1 MGVCMDFKHISVLL
15 QESVDSLNIKPD
27 GIYVDCTA
35 GGGGHSAA
43 ILNELN
49 EKGRMVLIDQD
60 PDAIA
65 VLTERF
71 KDDSR
76 VQIVKSN
83 FSAVD
88 SVLENLGIYGVDG
101 IVADLG
107 VSSHQLDTA
116 ERGFSFHYDAPL
128 DMRMSQEGK
137 SAYDVVNTYSKNEL
151 YTIISR
157 YGEEKFA
164 DRVANAIVRSRE
176 EKAIETT
183 LELAEVVSNAI
194 PAKFRRNGHPAR
206 KTFQAIRIEVNGELD
221 VLKNTLPVMF
231 ENLKEGG
238 ALSIITFH
246 SLEDKIVKDYF
257 RTLKEGCTCPKDFPV
272 CVCGKKP
279 KALVKSSGVKASGKE
294 VDENNRSRSA
304 KLRTAIK
311 LGE

>member
-1 MGVCMDFKHISVLL
+1 MDFKHISVLL
-15 QESVDSLNIKPD
+15 EESVDSLNIKPD

-43 ILNELN
+43 ILSHLS

-65 VLTERF
+65 VLMERF
-71 KDDSR
+71 KGDSR
-76 VQIVKSN
+76 VRIVKSN
-83 FSAVD
+83 FSSVD
-88 SVLENLGIYGVDG
+88 NILSDLGISGVNG

-128 DMRMSQEGK
+128 DMRMSQQGK

-151 YTIISR
+151 YTIITR

-176 EKAIETT
+176 EKTIETT
-183 LELAEVVSNAI
+183 LELAEIVSNAI

-221 VLKNTLPVMF
+221 VLKNTLPLMF
-231 ENLKEGG
+231 ENLKDDGV
-238 ALSIITFH
+238 LSVITFH

-279 KALVKSSGVKASGKE
+279 KAIVKSSGVKASGKE
-294 VDENNRSRSA
+294 LDENNRSRSA

-311 LGE
+311 IGE

>member
-1 MGVCMDFKHISVLL
+1 MDFKHISVLL
-15 QESVDSLNIKPD
+15 QESIDSLNIKPD
-27 GIYVDCTA
+27 GIYVDCTS

-43 ILNELN
+43 ILKNLN

-65 VLTERF
+65 TITERF
-71 KDDSR
+71 KGDNR
-76 VQIVKSN
+76 VRIVKSN
-83 FSAVD
+83 FSAID
-88 SVLENLGIYGVDG
+88 SILSELGIDGVDG
-101 IVADLG
+101 MVADLG

-128 DMRMSQEGK
+128 DMRMSQQGK

-164 DRVANAIVRSRE
+164 DRVANAIVKARE
-176 EKAIETT
+176 VKNIETT
-183 LELAEVVSNAI
+183 LELAELVANSI

-221 VLKNTLPVMF
+221 VLKNTLPLMF
-231 ENLKEGG
+231 ENLKEDGV
-238 ALSIITFH
+238 LSIITFH

-279 KALVKSSGVKASGKE
+279 KAIVKSSGVKASGKE

-311 LGE
+311 IGD

>member
-1 MGVCMDFKHISVLL
+1 MDFKHISVLL

-27 GIYVDCTA
+27 GVYVDCTS

-43 ILNELN
+43 ILEYLN
-49 EKGRMVLIDQD
+49 ENGRMVLIDQD

-65 VLTERF
+65 TITERF
-71 KDDSR
+71 KGDNR

-88 SVLENLGIYGVDG
+88 SILSDLDIDGVDG
-101 IVADLG
+101 MVADLG

-128 DMRMSQEGK
+128 DMRMSQQGK

-164 DRVANAIVRSRE
+164 DRVANSIVRARE
-176 EKAIETT
+176 EKPIETT
-183 LELAEVVSNAI
+183 LELAEIVANSI

-221 VLKNTLPVMF
+221 VLKNTLPLMF
-231 ENLKEGG
+231 KNLKEDGV
-238 ALSIITFH
+238 LSIITFH

-257 RTLKEGCTCPKDFPV
+257 RTLKEGCTCPKEFPV

-279 KALVKSSGVKASGKE
+279 KAIVKSSGVKASGKE

>member
-71 KDDSR
+71 KSDSR

-221 VLKNTLPVMF
+221 VLRNTLPVMF
-231 ENLKEGG
+231 ENLREGG

>member
-1 MGVCMDFKHISVLL
+1 MDFKHISVLL
-15 QESVDSLNIKPD
+15 EDSVNSLNIKPD
-27 GIYVDCTA
+27 GVYVDCTA

-43 ILNELN
+43 ILSHLGEH
-49 EKGRMVLIDQD
+49 GRMVLIDQD
-60 PDAIA
+60 PDAIQ

-76 VQIVKSN
+76 VTIVHNN
-83 FSAVD
+83 FNNID
-88 SVLENLGIYGVDG
+88 SILASLGIDGVDG

-116 ERGFSFHYDAPL
+116 ERGFSYHHDAPL
-128 DMRMSQEGK
+128 DMRMSQQGR
-137 SAYDVVNTYSKNEL
+137 SAYDIINSYSVNEL
-151 YTIISR
+151 FKVISR

-164 DRVANAIVRSRE
+164 DRVAKAIVKSRE
-176 EKAIETT
+176 SGNIETT
-183 LELAEVVSNAI
+183 SEFAEIVSSAI

-231 ENLKEGG
+231 EKLNKNGVM
-238 ALSIITFH
+238 AIITFH
-246 SLEDKIVKDYF
+246 SLEDRIVKDYF
-257 RTLKEGCTCPKDFPV
+257 KTLREGCTCPKDFPV

-279 KALVKSSGVKASGKE
+279 KAIVKSAGVKASGKE
-294 VDENNRSRSA
+294 LDENNRSRSA

-311 LGE
+311 IGE